1 MSTTTLRPPPHRMR
15 TLPSAVAL
23 LTAGVL
29 AAGHS
34 DAAATADN
42 PGSDNIA
49 DSKRMVV
56 LLKETAV
63 QHHEIAASTRLDKLF
78 ADDRVKNN
86 PKQWQAV
93 SLKTAS
99 LIRDLESRHH
109 FSSIMGFGHL
119 NHGLAATLSARQIE
133 TLKSDP
139 AVEAVFE
146 DVPGQLAS
154 GETALW
160 NNTPDADVPA
170 LSSTVYTTGWN
181 LHAVGLYNSGS
192 SDSPWYRTDGETP
205 AGAYPVKTYII
216 DDGIQPHADLNFNWQ
231 VDHISFDCHSNVGG
245 SCSDTGPNLYVWG
258 NACDSHATSVAGV
271 VGAIRQNPA
280 KGVEGVAP
288 GAQLVSVKV
297 TNACSFDT
305 SSPNNSGTVYTS
317 GVLAAINWIGSTV
330 PNNGVDQY
338 GRRRLSGVANISILW
353 AYQTYGQTRYI
364 IPLEAQAALR
374 SAIQSAVAKGVFFTF
389 AAGNSNEPAC
399 NIFPAA
405 IGYETAGAMAV
416 GALQNTGKAMG
427 DDKATTLDVK
437 LPKASSGQCVEIW
450 APGKEVHSTGAWPG
464 EPWRKEPQHWGA
476 GVPDEVFYPGQHY
489 YYPSS
494 GSSLAAPHAAGAAL
508 LLAKKYQLQ
517 GLQLPAPAEIESLIQ
532 SQRQPM
538 NYQWNPLNWNI
549 GNTWVNLLRVD
560 RF

>member
-1 MSTTTLRPPPHRMR
+1 VVNTLRTPAFRR
-15 TLPSAVAL
+15 RILSSVVAMA
-23 LTAGVL
+23 LTGAVL
-29 AAGHS
+29 AS
-34 DAAATADN
+34 SSYAAAPAGE
-42 PGSDNIA
+42 GSA
-49 DSKRMVV
+49 DSKRIVAI
-56 LLKETAV
+56 LKETAV
-63 QHHEIAASTRLDKLF
+63 QQHEIAPGTRLDKLF

-93 SLKTAS
+93 NLKTAS
-99 LIRDLESRHH
+99 LIRDLESRHR
-109 FSSIMGFGHL
+109 FSSILAFGHL
-119 NHGLAATLSARQIE
+119 NHGLAATLSASQIE
-133 TLKSDP
+133 ALKSDP

-146 DVPGQLAS
+146 DIPGQLAS
-154 GETALW
+154 QAAAPW
-160 NNTPDADVPA
+160 SNTPDAVVPA
-170 LSSTVYTTGWN
+170 LPSTAYTTGWN
-181 LHAVGLYNSGS
+181 LHAIGLYNASS
-192 SDSPWYRTDGETP
+192 SDSPWYRTNGETA

-245 SCSDTGPNLYVWG
+245 SCVDAGPNLYVWG

-317 GVLAAINWIGSTV
+317 GVLAAINWIGSSV
-330 PNNGVDQY
+330 PNNGVDQN

-353 AYQTYGQTRYI
+353 AYQTYGQTRYS
-364 IPLEAQAALR
+364 IPPEAQTALR

-399 NIFPAA
+399 NLFPAA
-405 IGYETAGAMAV
+405 IGYDTAGAMAV
-416 GALQNTGKAMG
+416 GALQQNGQPMQKAGGVPM
-427 DDKATTLDVK
+427 
-437 LPKASSGQCVEIW
+437 ASSGQCVEIW
-450 APGKEVHSTGAWPG
+450 APGQDVHSTGAWPG
-464 EPWRKEPQHWGA
+464 DPWPKQDFHWGA
-476 GVPDEVFYPGQHY
+476 GVPDGAFYAGQHY

-508 LLAKKYQLQ
+508 LLANKYQRQ
-517 GLQLPAPAEIESLIQ
+517 GLPLPAPADIESLIQ
-532 SQRQPM
+532 AQRQSM

>member
-1 MSTTTLRPPPHRMR
+1 LS
-15 TLPSAVAL
+15 SAVAMA
-23 LTAGVL
+23 LTGAVL
-29 AAGHS
+29 AS
-34 DAAATADN
+34 SSYAAAPAGE
-42 PGSDNIA
+42 GSA
-49 DSKRMVV
+49 DSKRIVAI
-56 LLKETAV
+56 LKETAV
-63 QHHEIAASTRLDKLF
+63 QQHEIAPGTRLDKLF

-93 SLKTAS
+93 NLKTAS
-99 LIRDLESRHH
+99 LIRDLESRHR
-109 FSSIMGFGHL
+109 FSSILAFGHL
-119 NHGLAATLSARQIE
+119 NHGLAATLSASQIE
-133 TLKSDP
+133 ALKSDP

-146 DVPGQLAS
+146 DIPGQLAS
-154 GETALW
+154 QAAAPW
-160 NNTPDADVPA
+160 SNTPDAVVPA
-170 LSSTVYTTGWN
+170 LPSTAYTTGWN
-181 LHAVGLYNSGS
+181 LHAIGLYNASS
-192 SDSPWYRTDGETP
+192 SDSPWYRTNGETA

-245 SCSDTGPNLYVWG
+245 SCVDAGPNLYVWG

-317 GVLAAINWIGSTV
+317 GVLAAINWIGSSV
-330 PNNGVDQY
+330 PNNGVDQN

-353 AYQTYGQTRYI
+353 AYQTYGQTRYS
-364 IPLEAQAALR
+364 IPPEAQTALR

-399 NIFPAA
+399 NLFPAA
-405 IGYETAGAMAV
+405 IGYETAGAMTV
-416 GALQNTGKAMG
+416 GALQQNGQPMRKVG
-427 DDKATTLDVK
+427 DN
-437 LPKASSGQCVEIW
+437 PMASSGQCVEIW
-450 APGKEVHSTGAWPG
+450 APGQDVHSTGAWPG
-464 EPWRKEPQHWGA
+464 SGFDMEDDHWGA
-476 GVPDEVFYPGQHY
+476 GVPDNAWPGLHY

-508 LLAKKYQLQ
+508 LLAKKYQMQ
-517 GLQLPAPAEIESLIQ
+517 GLALPAPADIETLIQ
-532 SQRQPM
+532 NQRQLM

-549 GNTWVNLLRVD
+549 GNTWVNLLRVG

>member
-1 MSTTTLRPPPHRMR
+1 MINTLNITRSRRRILSPV
-15 TLPSAVAL
+15 VAMVV
-23 LTAGVL
+23 TGAVL
-29 AAGHS
+29 AS
-34 DAAATADN
+34 SSYAAAPADT
-42 PGSDNIA
+42 PAGESSA
-49 DSKRMVV
+49 GSKRIVV
-56 LLKETAV
+56 ILKGTAV
-63 QHHEIAASTRLDKLF
+63 QQHEIAPGTRLDKLF

-93 SLKTAS
+93 NLKTAS
-99 LIRDLESRHH
+99 LIRDLESRHR
-109 FSSIMGFGHL
+109 FSSILAFGHL
-119 NHGLAATLSARQIE
+119 NHGLAATLSASQIE
-133 TLKSDP
+133 ALKSDP

-146 DVPGQLAS
+146 DIPGQLAS
-154 GETALW
+154 QAAAPW
-160 NNTPDADVPA
+160 SNTPDAVVPA
-170 LSSTVYTTGWN
+170 LPSTAYTTGWN
-181 LHAVGLYNSGS
+181 LHAVGLYNASS
-192 SDSPWYRTDGETP
+192 SDSPWYRTNGETA

-245 SCSDTGPNLYVWG
+245 SCADAGPNLYVWG

-297 TNACSFDT
+297 TNACDAIT
-305 SSPNNSGTVYTS
+305 HSGLIYTS
-317 GVLAAINWIGSTV
+317 GVLAAINWIGSSV
-330 PNNGVDQY
+330 PNNGVDQN

-353 AYQTYGQTRYI
+353 AYQTYGQPRYS
-364 IPLEAQAALR
+364 IPVEAQAALR

-405 IGYETAGAMAV
+405 IGYDTAGAMAV
-416 GALQNTGKAMG
+416 GALQQNGQPMRKAG
-427 DDKATTLDVK
+427 DN
-437 LPKASSGQCVEIW
+437 PMASSGQCVEIW
-450 APGKEVHSTGAWPG
+450 APGQDVHSTGAWPG
-464 EPWRKEPQHWGA
+464 SPWKKEDLHWGA
-476 GVPDEVFYPGQHY
+476 GVPDSVFYPGQHY

-494 GSSLAAPHAAGAAL
+494 GSSLAAPHTAGAAL
-508 LLAKKYQLQ
+508 LLARKHQLQ
-517 GLQLPAPAEIESLIQ
+517 GVQLPAPADIESLIQ

-560 RF
+560 HF